1 MKSKRQ
7 LPSPRFVLPLI
18 NWGVP
23 TLRRHKVRMSK
34 VVTVR
39 DLQKIARTRVP
50 KAVYD
55 YVEGGAHEE
64 ISLARTAN
72 AFLRVELQPNVLRDI
87 SNVDTSIEIF
97 GKKTAMPVIFAPTG
111 YTRMM
116 HHTGEPAVA

>member
-1 MKSKRQ
+1 
-7 LPSPRFVLPLI
+7 
-18 NWGVP
+18 
-23 TLRRHKVRMSK
+23 MSK

-87 SNVDTSIEIF
+87 SNVDTSIEILA
-97 GKKTAMPVIFAPTG
+97 KKL
-111 YTRMM
+111 RCR
-116 HHTGEPAVA
+116 